1 MNKTKIIICL
11 SGILLFMSILF
22 ACGVGLS
29 TSDSL
34 MEEELEAYN
43 NRVEYTEL
51 TTASQKAAY
60 AVGMGRMSVSKFLDS
75 KNFDYLAPYYCMV
88 SNRDKIY
95 YYWGQTIIPLS
106 PFVLRNWGLE
116 SDIKLD
122 EEAFMAG
129 YTQTMEKKV
138 LIPELSGIKG
148 QQYVNNIVVKQ
159 IPHEE
164 ITEIV
169 DTVVVEEVGI
179 E

>member
-11 SGILLFMSILF
+11 SGILLIMSLLF

-60 AVGMGRMSVSKFLDS
+60 AVGMGRMSASKFLDG
-75 KNFDYLAPYYCMV
+75 KNSDYLAPYYCMV
-88 SNRDKIY
+88 SDRDKIY
-95 YYWGQTIIPLS
+95 YYYGHLYIPIT
-106 PFVLRNWGLE
+106 PFVLRNWGME
-116 SDIKLD
+116 SDIKID
-122 EEAFMAG
+122 EEAFMSG
-129 YTQTMEKKV
+129 YTQTMENKV

-169 DTVVVEEVGI
+169 DTVVVEEVEI